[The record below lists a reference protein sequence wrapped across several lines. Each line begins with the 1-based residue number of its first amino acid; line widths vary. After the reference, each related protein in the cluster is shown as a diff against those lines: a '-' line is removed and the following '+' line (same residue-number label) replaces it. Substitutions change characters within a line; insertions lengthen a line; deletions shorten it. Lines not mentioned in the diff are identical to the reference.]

1 MQRSGMLS
9 RSAKAVLARTPK
21 HKGQRHFITP
31 AYNLAKKIM
40 PKISDTERAA
50 LNCGTIKFDRDIFSG
65 DPSVKNLSQDYKLAT
80 LNPEEQK
87 FLDNEVNTLCE
98 MVNTYDVQKAGNLSP
113 EAWKY
118 IRKNKFMGLMIK
130 KNFGGKG
137 FSDHGHAKIVEKI
150 SMRDSTAC
158 VTVMVPNSLGPGELL
173 AHYGTQEQKD
183 YYLPRLA
190 DGIDIPCFGLTGPS
204 SGSDAA
210 SMRDE
215 GVVCVKDG
223 VLGISVSCNKRYITL
238 APVATVIGLA
248 FKLRDPDGLLTKG
261 KEGITLALLPTS
273 PNQFAPNGIPG
284 LKTGP
289 RHDPFGSPFMN
300 GTVKGESFFVPMT
313 CIIGGEEQA
322 GLGWNMLME
331 CLGAGRGVSLPAG
344 AIAASKMA
352 VLAVGGYARIRKQF
366 KVPIASMQGVQE
378 KLAVIGI
385 NTFGMM
391 AAQNMFNS
399 FLEAGET
406 PSCLS
411 AVMKHMCTERGR
423 ISINEGMDVMGG
435 AAICNGPNNFMAG
448 GYGSIPVSITVE
460 GANVLTRSLIIFGQG
475 LTRSHPHLL
484 GLIEAIQDGDN
495 LEGFNK
501 ELTNIIKHAFTNLG
515 RSITR
520 GLGAQVT
527 FRGGDLLAY
536 HETHMSR
543 MAANFA
549 FCADCGM
556 TMGGGLKTAE
566 FISGRYADVL
576 SNLYFGY
583 AVMWYYKNNRN
594 VPGIDAMFD
603 ATMTQIRY
611 DVQEALFGIFG
622 NFPIPGFGRLMQLPC
637 FPRGRE
643 FARPTDKQRAAV
655 AELVSTPNPVR
666 DFLTENTFVSK
677 DPTDRVAMI
686 VKAAPM
692 CFEADQILAK
702 CRKEG
707 RRSPTPE
714 EQAKIDAAEAMR
726 EEIIQVDSFPKLMGN
741 EHNTAWMKPDWGVDA
756 QPKVTIEKAEG
767 KQQSSSA

>member
-1 MQRSGMLS
+1 MLP
-9 RSAKAVLARTPK
+9 RAILARTPK
-21 HKGQRHFITP
+21 HKGSRNFITP

-50 LNCGTIKFDRDIFSG
+50 LQSGTIKFDRDLFKG
-65 DPSVKNLSQDYKLAT
+65 DPTVKHLADTYKPAV
-80 LNPEEQK
+80 LNADEQK
-87 FLDNEVNTLCE
+87 FLDNEVEELCE
-98 MVNTYDVQKAGNLSP
+98 MVNTYDVQRNANLSP
-113 EAWKY
+113 ETWKY

-130 KNFGGKG
+130 QNFGGKG
-137 FSDHGHAKIVEKI
+137 FTGHGHACIVEKI
-150 SMRDSTAC
+150 SGRDSTAC

-183 YYLPRLA
+183 FYLPRLA

-215 GVVCVKDG
+215 GIVCVKDG

-238 APVATVIGLA
+238 APVATLVGLA
-248 FKLRDPDGLLTKG
+248 FRLRDPDGLLTTG
-261 KEGITLALLPTS
+261 KEGITVALLPTS
-273 PNQFAPNGIPG
+273 PNQFAPKGIPG
-284 LKTGP
+284 LQTGP

-300 GTVKGESFFVPMT
+300 GTVKGENFFVPMT
-313 CIIGGEEQA
+313 CIIGGEEKA
-322 GLGWNMLME
+322 GYGWNMLME
-331 CLGAGRGVSLPAG
+331 CLGEGRGISLPAG

-352 VLAVGGYARIRKQF
+352 TLAVGGYARIRKQF

-378 KLAVIGI
+378 KLAVIGS
-385 NTFGMM
+385 NTFLMM

-399 FLEAGET
+399 FLAAGEK

-411 AVMKHMCTERGR
+411 AVMKQTCTERGR

-435 AAICNGPNNFMAG
+435 AAICNGPANFMAG
-448 GYGSIPVSITVE
+448 GYGAIPVSITVE

-484 GLIEAIQDGDN
+484 GLISAIEDGDD

-501 ELTNIIKHAFTNLG
+501 ELTNIIKHAFANLG
-515 RSITR
+515 RSVTR
-520 GLGAQVT
+520 GLASQVT

-536 HETHMSR
+536 HEAHMSR
-543 MAANFA
+543 LAANFA
-549 FCADCGM
+549 FCADCGL
-556 TMGGGLKTAE
+556 TMGGGIKTAE
-566 FISGRYADVL
+566 FVSGRYADVL
-576 SNLYFGY
+576 SNLYLGY
-583 AVMWYYKNNRN
+583 SVMWFYNNN
-594 VPGIDAMFD
+594 KGVEGLDKVFD
-603 ATMTQIRY
+603 MTMTKIRY
-611 DVQEALFGIFG
+611 DIQEAFFGIFR
-622 NFPIPGFGRLMQLPC
+622 NFPIPGMGLLMQLPT

-643 FARPTDKQRAAV
+643 FSPPTDKQRAAV
-655 AELVSTPNPVR
+655 SNLITSPTAVR
-666 DFLTENTFVSK
+666 DFLTANTFVSK

-692 CFEADQILAK
+692 CFEADQIMAK

-707 RRSPTPE
+707 RREPTAE

-726 EEIIQVDSFPKLMGN
+726 EEIIQVDSFPKLAGN
-741 EHNTAWMKPDWGVDA
+741 EHNTSWMKPDWGVQA
-756 QPKVTIEKAEG
+756 QPKVTIEPAGG
-767 KQQSSSA
+767 KQQSSST